1 MAQRIL
7 SRGFRLTVVIAG
19 AIALLT
25 SVQGCFGIFTRSD
38 NDVAVGEEHEVDFPE
53 DQTYVMTQDVL
64 RGQGILYD
72 RDPGHKII
80 TLWKAADKSEGTFS
94 NLIGN
99 VAQYRYEIEV
109 VADGSRRSK
118 IVANL
123 RTENI
128 PADEIDNYKPSKK
141 LNLFADFD
149 QLASKLPPPAL
160 TPGSGG
166 VNFAVLPGEDLA
178 ALSKRVTGSPDN
190 WPQIAKD
197 NGLKSVSDTA
207 GLQSVWVANSLI
219 PKAKASPPRP
229 AGGP

>member
-1 MAQRIL
+1 MAEGIL
-7 SRGFRLTVVIAG
+7 SRGFRLTAAVAG
-19 AIALLT
+19 AVALLT
-25 SVQGCFGIFTRSD
+25 SLQGCFGIFTRSD
-38 NDVAVGEEHEVDFPE
+38 NDVAVGEEHEVDIPE
-53 DQTYVMTQDVL
+53 DQAYVMTQDVL
-64 RGQGILYD
+64 RGQGVLYD

-80 TLWKAADKSEGTFS
+80 TLWKPADKSEGTFS

-128 PADEIDNYKPSKK
+128 PADELDNYKPSKK

-149 QLASKLPPPAL
+149 QLASKLPPPPL

-166 VNFAVLPGEDLA
+166 VNFGVLPGEDLA
-178 ALSKRVTGSPDN
+178 ALAKRVTGNPDN

-197 NGLKSVSDTA
+197 NGLKSVNDTA

-219 PKAKASPPRP
+219 PKRKASAPHPVS
-229 AGGP
+229 GP